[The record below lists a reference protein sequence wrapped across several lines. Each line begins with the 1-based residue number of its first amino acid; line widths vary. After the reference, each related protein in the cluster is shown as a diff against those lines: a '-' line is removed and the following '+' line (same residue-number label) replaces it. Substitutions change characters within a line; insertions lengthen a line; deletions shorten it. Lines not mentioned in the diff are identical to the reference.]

1 MLLEFKP
8 SLDVNIE
15 PNGGCAAKAPL
26 HMFVG
31 HKMTESTKL
40 LLDRGANPDLGMLE
54 NTTAL
59 HLAAAEGWLEGIEL
73 LLKKGAS
80 IDAQDALLK
89 ETPLHKAARNCQ
101 LQSCEL
107 LRAHGANEKQLNID
121 GLDYQAILQYAQDYP
136 DDWNVPHVRFCF
148 LSEGKFRD

>member
-1 MLLEFKP
+1 
-8 SLDVNIE
+8 
-15 PNGGCAAKAPL
+15 
-26 HMFVG
+26 MFVG

-148 LSEGKFRD
+148 LSEGKSRD